1 MGKIL
6 ETTYHDTV
14 EKITSF
20 NSSLVNNSFY
30 VLNDKKPSIVTYYN
44 INKEKSSLDPG
55 SKLSYDNIG
64 SESPIRFNKISDFM
78 IVKDCGNLLATCLIS
93 FALIFVCVCVLTIIL
108 IPMLKKQEHTTSVDE
123 PEA

>member
-44 INKEKSSLDPG
+44 INKDKSSLDPG
-55 SKLSYDNIG
+55 SKLSYNNIG
-64 SESPIRFNKISDFM
+64 KDTSIRFNKIEDF
-78 IVKDCGNLLATCLIS
+78 IIDVLFVTTKARKERRFKD
-93 FALIFVCVCVLTIIL
+93 F
-108 IPMLKKQEHTTSVDE
+108 LKTRRHCKSR
-123 PEA
+123 